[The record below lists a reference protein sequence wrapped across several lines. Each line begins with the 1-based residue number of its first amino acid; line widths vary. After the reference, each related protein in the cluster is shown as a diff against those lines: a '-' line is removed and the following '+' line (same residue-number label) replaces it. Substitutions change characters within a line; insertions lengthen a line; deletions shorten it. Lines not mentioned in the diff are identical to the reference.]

1 MDGHL
6 TCGVAKEGK
15 RGGGLLLRGAEEG
28 GGVKRQ
34 DKAAVVDRFLDNSFS
49 CYVFEQRDKKSRTL
63 KLCVQRLDGA
73 IDQIIGNV

>member
-15 RGGGLLLRGAEEG
+15 RGGDSCCEG
-28 GGVKRQ
+28 RRRAGGVKRQ